1 MPRFPSGLINTM
13 KLATPMILTNIFFRK
28 DGDQSIQYCVLLN
41 RAPTSTQLH
50 LPPPSSFQ
58 PPTSSFKPPSSSLY
72 PIARYWAI
80 SPNFG
85 RKIKSC
91 PFWMKIGTHGILEV
105 LIPNPNLDFWNFD
118 HKIHFRATLGQKFKA
133 VRFVWKLVHVV
144 SPGFWFRIQT

>member
-1 MPRFPSGLINTM
+1 MISKYIFLQSKQICIKKRFYYMGITKPCTHFHPAPS
-13 KLATPMILTNIFFRK
+13 
-28 DGDQSIQYCVLLN
+28 
-41 RAPTSTQLH
+41 TSTQL
-50 LPPPSSFQ
+50 FQ

-91 PFWMKIGTHGILEV
+91 PFWMKIGRHGILEV